1 MPYDLADIYN
11 PVGELDS
18 NQKQLVCLNN
28 NIALIG
34 LNTFQIKSLFDEIM
48 GDYEAIVE
56 DLTTIN

>member
-34 LNTFQIKSLFDEIM
+34 LNTF
-48 GDYEAIVE
+48 
-56 DLTTIN
+56 